1 MFMYARPSF
10 CTYVDNEQA
19 LCLCQSSNK
28 QLIHMLKTI
37 QCLHK
42 RIYTYNWVKEKGFRM
57 FKSKSG
63 YNKKFLL
70 GFAVLFSLVG
80 LILIKTFAATTQTAS
95 VEAEK
100 MTLPA
105 GVASVVTDNKASGG
119 QAIGFLLDG
128 AVSSNLAVNGSSNN
142 LQFVAK
148 SAKCKGGWPTLNVS
162 VDSIK
167 IYSATISSTRWKTF
181 SYTLPSNIES
191 GTHQL
196 SVVASGVGSVK
207 GCVRTAYLDKVNF
220 YGDGSQP
227 APAPTVTLTASPLA
241 ITSGG
246 SSTLTW
252 NTTGATSCTASG
264 SWSGSKA
271 TAGSVSTG
279 ALSATSTY
287 ALSCTGAGGT
297 SSASVIVTVS
307 AVQIPP
313 APTIYLNP
321 LTKSYAQGTTFTV
334 ELREDSGTQ
343 LVNAVQANLT
353 YPTDK
358 LDFVSIDTT
367 GSAFSTQ
374 AQNAG
379 GNGQIAIARG
389 NTTAQTGNQL
399 VAKITFRTKAIT
411 GTVTVPFVSGTQ
423 LVSSTTNKNI
433 LSSLSATGGG
443 SYVVQ

>member
-1 MFMYARPSF
+1 
-10 CTYVDNEQA
+10 
-19 LCLCQSSNK
+19 
-28 QLIHMLKTI
+28 
-37 QCLHK
+37 
-42 RIYTYNWVKEKGFRM
+42 
-57 FKSKSG
+57 
-63 YNKKFLL
+63 
-70 GFAVLFSLVG
+70 
-80 LILIKTFAATTQTAS
+80 
-95 VEAEK
+95 
-100 MTLPA
+100 
-105 GVASVVTDNKASGG
+105 
-119 QAIGFLLDG
+119 
-128 AVSSNLAVNGSSNN
+128 
-142 LQFVAK
+142 
-148 SAKCKGGWPTLNVS
+148 
-162 VDSIK
+162 
-167 IYSATISSTRWKTF
+167 
-181 SYTLPSNIES
+181 
-191 GTHQL
+191 
-196 SVVASGVGSVK
+196 
-207 GCVRTAYLDKVNF
+207 
-220 YGDGSQP
+220 
-227 APAPTVTLTASPLA
+227 
-241 ITSGG
+241 
-246 SSTLTW
+246 LTW